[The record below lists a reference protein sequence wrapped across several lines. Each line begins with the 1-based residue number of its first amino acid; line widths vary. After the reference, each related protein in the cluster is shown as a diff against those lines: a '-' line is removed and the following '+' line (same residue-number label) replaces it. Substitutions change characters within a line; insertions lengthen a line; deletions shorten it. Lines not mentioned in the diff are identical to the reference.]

1 MDKTICAIVE
11 YEYAAK
17 EPDELDLHKGAIL
30 HRIKQMPG
38 GWWQGTLKANGITGM
53 FPDNFV
59 RVLEPSSNG
68 NHSDDSAVVQL
79 REKSATSNRRC
90 KVIYSYTQVN
100 DDELTLAVGDVIEF
114 LGEVEE
120 GWWRGRLRSKVG
132 VFPSNFVRHIEPS
145 PILAS
150 KRPPTIGATVTTA
163 ALTAKAAN
171 IATTVVPTNTTT
183 TTAAAP
189 AIGAATTTAATSAT
203 KQTKSRATASTNAT
217 TVAAATAATV
227 ASAATAAVAAPTLPP
242 KPQRDYCRV
251 EFPYAPQNEDE
262 LELKVD
268 DIISVVSMELPDKGW
283 WKGELRGKVGVFPD
297 NFVKL
302 LAPSE
307 APPPLPPP
315 RPRARPRT
323 RSGGTAPASA
333 SASASAGW
341 GQQRGGGG
349 SFEFLGARMASFI
362 TTIFAPINEQQ
373 AATAAATTTTTTTQ
387 RKINNTS
394 HMTTTNAT
402 NNSSSSSSG
411 GGSGGATVTQQQQQ
425 QSSTV
430 ASTSTSKVYIKKTG
444 SSSNSSSSAGGN
456 RKESFGS
463 RDSLNDILSETGL
476 PIGTVAAQR
485 KSLENKN
492 LDLSKL
498 PGSKQQII
506 TTTTATSATSNM
518 SSSSSSNTT
527 TTAAAT
533 AANTAA
539 VYAELRKSL
548 DNMDEK
554 IKSST
559 PPVVGKKPSVP
570 LKKTPTGSGSILGG
584 SSTNSSSTSS
594 GMKKKSAESNKLTS
608 TVSQDIGDGL
618 SGSKL
623 GSGGHLADSGLAGN
637 VVMRRAATIAVEDT
651 DFDRVERGSILPDMR
666 AGRVKAPRRRPPSA
680 AVNVVLGESNNNNT
694 VYVNGSSASE
704 LSEDGGAS
712 SGGKQATAGSSDD
725 NSTSESVE
733 PQLAKPKPRDW
744 EKKAAPW
751 MQELKASQETRKKT
765 TPSVEPRA
773 AVVAASSKMFAT
785 EQATASAATTTTAT
799 TTSAITTATSATS
812 STSKVQSSAVSSS
825 SIMQQS
831 MFVESSNSS
840 STTSSSSHSHRKE
853 FINHN
858 NNNHDAPATRT
869 KAAIVSSD
877 EESRGIARP
886 NSLSIRSKTPLDKMS
901 LNESPAAT
909 AAIVHNNHQA
919 AAAAAVGAAAVV
931 ATESMPR
938 VQQLEGRVEKLE
950 SMVLTQQR
958 TIEELVRTLR
968 EEAERVKLLR
978 GELDKYA
985 QQQTRRGKFDN
996 WMF

>member
-1 MDKTICAIVE
+1 MAALAHLQIGGDSGRGDSRAEATICAIVE

-307 APPPLPPP
+307 V
-315 RPRARPRT
+315 
-323 RSGGTAPASA
+323 
-333 SASASAGW
+333 
-341 GQQRGGGG
+341 
-349 SFEFLGARMASFI
+349 
-362 TTIFAPINEQQ
+362 APINEQQ

-985 QQQTRRGKFDN
+985 QCVTQV
-996 WMF
+996 